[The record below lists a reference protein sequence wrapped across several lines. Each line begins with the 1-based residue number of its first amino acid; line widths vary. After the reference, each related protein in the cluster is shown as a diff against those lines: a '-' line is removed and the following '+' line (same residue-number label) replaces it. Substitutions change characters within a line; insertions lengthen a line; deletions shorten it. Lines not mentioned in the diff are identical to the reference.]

1 MVGMVDST
9 LCYIACIM
17 VSMVD
22 SSVSVSM
29 HMVDSTLCYIACIM
43 VSMVDS
49 SVSVSM
55 VDSTLCYYVQC
66 QYGW

>member
-17 VSMVD
+17 VG
-22 SSVSVSM
+22 
-29 HMVDSTLCYIACIM
+29 
-43 VSMVDS
+43 MVDS

>member
-1 MVGMVDST
+1 MVG
-9 LCYIACIM
+9 
-17 VSMVD
+17 
-22 SSVSVSM
+22 
-29 HMVDSTLCYIACIM
+29 MVDSTLCYIACIM